1 MDYSNIGQWMV
12 AGGTEPHGCQT
23 PFRHFGRN
31 DWTRLNYF
39 GMIPFVQAK
48 PVRSSA
54 MKRNT
59 FNNRITKSGF
69 GLWLSFEIVKGFHRK
84 KDRVYAE

>member
-1 MDYSNIGQWMV
+1 
-12 AGGTEPHGCQT
+12 
-23 PFRHFGRN
+23 
-31 DWTRLNYF
+31 
-39 GMIPFVQAK
+39 
-48 PVRSSA
+48 VRSSG